1 MPVTLKTPLILL
13 SFKTETQ
20 MLRTSDKK
28 PFTVCLRL
36 RLIVLASFGL
46 RLTHAHTH
54 THTDNQFG
62 PPFMSQITKVIK
74 P

>member
-54 THTDNQFG
+54 TDNQFG
-62 PPFMSQITKVIK
+62 QPFMSQITKVIK